1 MFLRR
6 DRQPGEGRTL
16 VPRTVAFAVGAGLAL
31 AGIALDLTW
40 LVNVAI
46 GVLLLA
52 FLLRF
57 AGGR

>member
-1 MFLRR
+1 M
-6 DRQPGEGRTL
+6 
-16 VPRTVAFAVGAGLAL
+16 PRTVAFAVGAGLAL